1 MQKSEHGMSLI
12 VKIITRLTIGLILI
26 YGIYITLHG
35 HLSPGGGFAGGVIVA
50 LSFIHILL
58 AYGKEVALKNIHLKT
73 IPLLMGIGAIVFLG
87 ISAFNFMSKQHMQ
100 VYPLKESFAILSFG
114 LGTLY
119 DLAVCLMTGIGL
131 FAIFLAM
138 ALFRIE
144 NKTE

>member
-1 MQKSEHGMSLI
+1 MVKSEHGMSLI
-12 VKIITRLTIGLILI
+12 VKVITRLTIGLILI
-26 YGIYITLHG
+26 YGLYITLHG
-35 HLSPGGGFAGGVIVA
+35 HLSPGGGFAGGVIIA

-73 IPLLMGIGAIVFLG
+73 IPFLMGLGAVVFLG
-87 ISAFNFMSKQHMQ
+87 IAIFNFMTKQHVQ
-100 VYPLKESFAILSFG
+100 AYSVKESFALLSFG

-131 FAIFLAM
+131 FAIFLAL